1 LAIIRAKFTAITAKF
16 RTQGDRQFLTF
27 IPLSPVIDVRM
38 IFCMMGNNS
47 QDSNSGKDKDQ
58 VMLCPKLQ

>member
-1 LAIIRAKFTAITAKF
+1 VT
-16 RTQGDRQFLTF
+16 DNSLTF
-27 IPLSPVIDVRM
+27 TPLSPVIDVRM

-47 QDSNSGKDKDQ
+47 QDSNNGKDKDQ